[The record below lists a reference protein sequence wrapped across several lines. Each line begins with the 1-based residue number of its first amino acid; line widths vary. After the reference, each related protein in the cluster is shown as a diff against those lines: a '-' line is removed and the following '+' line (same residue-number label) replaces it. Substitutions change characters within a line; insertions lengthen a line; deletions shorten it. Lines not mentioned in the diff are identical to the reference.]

1 MKYQKLALA
10 AILSSL
16 ATQQSFGANLPLSS
30 GSATKEH
37 SNTTKPGLVITADAP
52 APHKPEL
59 LLSADTPDAHKPVLA
74 EPMHE
79 FPLEQKVP
87 AANVVDKPK
96 ADEPPKVLKLTS
108 AYFCNEKNPKA
119 AYQEACSQQ
128 DAHFNEPAYYY
139 RKATILIQMGNYSK
153 AEQQL
158 KDLLVDIP
166 NNSDYHIARAY
177 CYYKMGK
184 KTAAQDEIGMA
195 RFHNPRLPESIE
207 FDD

>member
-1 MKYQKLALA
+1 MKYQGLALTAILCSLVAQSSYGSNLSLLSRLAAGEHSEAMRPAIA
-10 AILSSL
+10 AIASDLD
-16 ATQQSFGANLPLSS
+16 TSFIA
-30 GSATKEH
+30 
-37 SNTTKPGLVITADAP
+37 
-52 APHKPEL
+52 
-59 LLSADTPDAHKPVLA
+59 ADTSDLHKPVLA

-79 FPLEQKVP
+79 FPQDGKPV
-87 AANVVDKPK
+87 ANVVDKP
-96 ADEPPKVLKLTS
+96 ADDQPPKVLKLTA
-108 AYFCNEKNPKA
+108 AYFSNEKNPRA

-153 AEQQL
+153 AEQEL
-158 KDLLVDIP
+158 KGLLVDIP

-184 KTAAQDEIGMA
+184 KTAALDEIGIA

-207 FDD
+207 FGD

>member
-1 MKYQKLALA
+1 MNYQKLALA
-10 AILSSL
+10 AILCSL
-16 ATQQSFGANLPLSS
+16 AAQQSYGSNLPLSS
-30 GSATKEH
+30 GSATDGH
-37 SNTTKPGLVITADAP
+37 SDTTKSAWADAHTLRESVI
-52 APHKPEL
+52 A
-59 LLSADTPDAHKPVLA
+59 ADTPDAHQPVLA

-79 FPLEQKVP
+79 FPLEPKPV
-87 AANVVDKPK
+87 ANVVDKQD
-96 ADEPPKVLKLTS
+96 ANQQPKVLKLTS

-139 RKATILIQMGNYSK
+139 RKATILIQMGNYAK

-195 RFHNPRLPESIE
+195 RFHNPRLPESIQ

>member
-1 MKYQKLALA
+1 MNHQKLALA
-10 AILSSL
+10 AILCSL
-16 ATQQSFGANLPLSS
+16 AAQQSYGSNLPLSS
-30 GSATKEH
+30 GSATEGPADAI
-37 SNTTKPGLVITADAP
+37 KPGLVIA
-52 APHKPEL
+52 
-59 LLSADTPDAHKPVLA
+59 ADTPDAHKPVLA

-79 FPLEQKVP
+79 FPLEQKAPV
-87 AANVVDKPK
+87 ANVVDQPK
-96 ADEPPKVLKLTS
+96 VDQPPKVLKLTS
-108 AYFCNEKNPKA
+108 TYFCNEKNPKA

-153 AEQQL
+153 AEQEL
-158 KDLLVDIP
+158 KGLLVDVP

-184 KTAAQDEIGMA
+184 KTAAQDEIGIA